1 VSNSL
6 GCKTHDARALV
17 VAIAVLA
24 GIVAVLVAL
33 AFAELLIP
41 VGGRGDSMAPT
52 MPACTAAVSSAQT
65 GHPTRVRAPA
75 SRSG

>member
-1 VSNSL
+1 MTRRRVL
-6 GCKTHDARALV
+6 VPIGVLLAVAALV
-17 VAIAVLA
+17 A
-24 GIVAVLVAL
+24 AL
-33 AFAELLIP
+33 AFGELLIP